1 MYDAEIGE
9 VFTLSS
15 KTKADPRWW
24 GGEPVIQPTIILTV
38 KIYAFHSN
46 YLSTHYRIHVNA
58 FHEDSQL

>member
-24 GGEPVIQPTIILTV
+24 GGEPVIQHTIILIV
-38 KIYAFHSN
+38 KIHTFHLN
-46 YLSTHYRIHVNA
+46 YLCTDYQIHVNA
-58 FHEDSQL
+58 FHEDSRL